1 MAWLACNSPEVIFSA
16 ESPRVLT
23 AGSGLFL
30 LRLHLILLFQQQRQ
44 IDTCLWRSIFC
55 HPINTRLPLSLLTP
69 SDLSWST
76 HFPFPIYISGFWVFL
91 LVRKRCKKNQSENQN
106 PTKSPTVQQ
115 YGPTYSRCECRIAAR
130 AASCHQPFFWSDQSS
145 DLDGR
150 RSGQGVSPDLT
161 HAEFS
166 IHRLDS
172 EWVVCS
178 F

>member
-76 HFPFPIYISGFWVFL
+76 HFPFPIYISGFWFFL
-91 LVRKRCKKNQSENQN
+91 LVRKRCKKINLKTKIPLKAPQSNSMDPHIADVNVGSLLEQLAA
-106 PTKSPTVQQ
+106 TSPSS
-115 YGPTYSRCECRIAAR
+115 GMIR
-130 AASCHQPFFWSDQSS
+130 AQ
-145 DLDGR
+145 
-150 RSGQGVSPDLT
+150 T
-161 HAEFS
+161 
-166 IHRLDS
+166 
-172 EWVVCS
+172 
-178 F
+178 